1 MKSKEVDVSVII
13 PIYKGTQ
20 YIEYWLKILEYNFLM
35 LKQNM
40 DKKCEA
46 IFVNDCP
53 EEKIEIDSAWI
64 DKINIKIFHLE
75 KNRGIQGARVFGYL
89 QSSGKYIVF
98 VDQDDKIASNYL
110 LSQLRAIGN
119 ADAVVCNGYHKRFC
133 IYGKRLIYSEVR
145 RQDRVKK
152 LSNFIEDGCQ
162 IISPG
167 QVLIRREAIPEVWVN
182 SILKKNGVDD
192 WFLWLLMLKQG
203 KIFCE
208 NKDILYT
215 HIDHGDNTSKNLFK
229 MRESAEEMIMIL
241 GEKNIFHKNEL
252 DKIKEH
258 INTFYDFKR
267 NRLNDIMTMYD
278 YWLYLK
284 IRDQNMDNYFVE
296 NGWKRIAIYGMNTL
310 GNRLYDELK
319 NGKTEVLFGVD
330 KVAASIS
337 YEVPVFSLDEKEIES
352 YMETVDAI
360 VVTPI
365 SAYEE
370 IKKDITDKFSVK
382 VISLN
387 AILLQMIQ
395 QYRGKEIEE

>member
-1 MKSKEVDVSVII
+1 
-13 PIYKGTQ
+13 
-20 YIEYWLKILEYNFLM
+20 
-35 LKQNM
+35 
-40 DKKCEA
+40 
-46 IFVNDCP
+46 
-53 EEKIEIDSAWI
+53 
-64 DKINIKIFHLE
+64 
-75 KNRGIQGARVFGYL
+75 
-89 QSSGKYIVF
+89 
-98 VDQDDKIASNYL
+98 
-110 LSQLRAIGN
+110 
-119 ADAVVCNGYHKRFC
+119 
-133 IYGKRLIYSEVR
+133 
-145 RQDRVKK
+145 
-152 LSNFIEDGCQ
+152 
-162 IISPG
+162 
-167 QVLIRREAIPEVWVN
+167 
-182 SILKKNGVDD
+182 
-192 WFLWLLMLKQG
+192 
-203 KIFCE
+203 
-208 NKDILYT
+208 
-215 HIDHGDNTSKNLFK
+215 
-229 MRESAEEMIMIL
+229 
-241 GEKNIFHKNEL
+241 
-252 DKIKEH
+252 
-258 INTFYDFKR
+258 
-267 NRLNDIMTMYD
+267 MYD